1 MSRLVSRLDHFP
13 ETIFATMTN
22 LAVARGAVNLGQ
34 GFPDEDGPRSMLD
47 EAARQIRE
55 GNNQYPPGRGFA
67 GLRAAIA
74 TDRQKN
80 LGHHLDPENEVLV
93 TVGATEAISATVL
106 ALVEPGSE
114 VVVIEPYYDAYAAAV
129 ALAGATL
136 VPVPL
141 LPDGDTD
148 TGWRLDHAA
157 LRAAVG
163 PATAMVII
171 NTPHNPTG
179 HVFGADDL
187 EVVADLARRH
197 DLLVLSDEVY
207 EKLLYDGRHHAPIA
221 LLPGMRERTVTVSS
235 AAKCLNVTGWK
246 TGWALST
253 PEIIDA
259 VTKAKQFLTF
269 VGVGHVQ
276 PAVAHAL
283 DNEQA
288 WIGGLRDEM
297 QRRRDLLMD
306 GLDRAGFDVKAC
318 AGGYFVIADATP
330 LGVTDAA
337 DFCTGDLIDR
347 GVVGIPVSAFA
358 TSPDTG
364 HLDPLVR
371 FAFCKREHL
380 IRDAVA
386 RLI

>member
-22 LAVARGAVNLGQ
+22 LAVEKGAVNLGQ
-34 GFPDEDGPRSMLD
+34 GFPDGDGPRSMLD
-47 EAARQIRE
+47 EAIRQIRE
-55 GNNQYPPGRGFA
+55 GNNQYPPGRGFS
-67 GLRAAIA
+67 GLRAAVA
-74 TDRQKN
+74 ADRERS
-80 LGHHLDPENEVLV
+80 LGHRLDPNFEVLI
-93 TVGATEAISATVL
+93 TVGATEAIAATVL
-106 ALVEPGSE
+106 ALVEPRSE
-114 VVVIEPYYDAYAAAV
+114 VIVIEPYYDAYAAAV
-129 ALAGATL
+129 ALAGAKL

-141 LPDGDTD
+141 LPDVDSD
-148 TGWRLDHAA
+148 TGWRLDHRA
-157 LRAAVG
+157 LSSAVSTS
-163 PATAMVII
+163 TAMIII

-179 HVFGADDL
+179 HVFDADDL
-187 EVVADLARRH
+187 GIIAELSCRH
-197 DLLVLSDEVY
+197 DLIVLADEVY
-207 EKLLYDGRHHAPIA
+207 EKLVYDGRTHTPIA
-221 LLPGMRERTVTVSS
+221 MLPGMRERTVTVSS

-246 TGWALST
+246 TGWAMST

-288 WIGGLRDEM
+288 WIAGLRDDM
-297 QRRRDLLMD
+297 QRRRDLLID
-306 GLDRAGFDVKAC
+306 GLDRAGFRVKPC

-337 DFCTGDLIDR
+337 EFCTGALIER

-358 TSPDTG
+358 TSGNTG

-386 RLI
+386 RLV

>member
-1 MSRLVSRLDHFP
+1 MSRLVSRLNHFP

-22 LAVARGAVNLGQ
+22 LAVEKGAVNLGQ
-34 GFPDEDGPRSMLD
+34 GFPDEDGPRSMLE
-47 EAARQIRE
+47 EAVRQIRG

-67 GLRAAIA
+67 GLRAAVA
-74 TDRQKN
+74 ADRRRSH
-80 LGHHLDPENEVLV
+80 GHSLDPDTEVLV

-141 LPDGDTD
+141 LLDACSDS
-148 TGWRLDHAA
+148 GWRLDHAA

-163 PATAMVII
+163 ADTSMIII

-179 HVFGADDL
+179 HVFCSDDL
-187 EVVADLARRH
+187 EAVADLARRH

-207 EKLLYDGRHHAPIA
+207 EKLVYDGRAHTPIA

-246 TGWALST
+246 TGWAMST

-288 WIGGLRDEM
+288 WMERLRDDM
-297 QRRRDLLMD
+297 QRRRNLLMD
-306 GLDRAGFDVKAC
+306 GLDQAGFDVKAC

-337 DFCTGDLIDR
+337 EFCTGALIDR

-358 TSPDTG
+358 TSGNTG

-371 FAFCKREHL
+371 FAFCKRENL

-386 RLI
+386 RLV